1 LSEKDIDMA
10 VKMRTDIDIQRDV
23 LAELKWDPEV
33 EPTDVGVEVDDGI
46 VTLTG
51 TVDTYWKKFAAER
64 AAQRVDG
71 VVAVANDIVVKTRGM
86 RTDTDI
92 AKDIA
97 EAFRANLLI
106 PKDQIKI
113 TVKNGWV
120 NLEGSVDWR
129 FEKEEVESVAR
140 HVDGVVGVT
149 NLITVKSPPGPVRE
163 AEIKENIERA
173 LVRSAEIDADRIK
186 VRAEGGHVTLTGTVR
201 SWAERQEAE
210 RAAWRA
216 PGVTEVTNKI
226 EVRPL

>member
-1 LSEKDIDMA
+1 MA
-10 VKMRTDIDIQRDV
+10 VKMKTDIDIQRDV

-51 TVDTYWKKFAAER
+51 TVDSYWAKLAAER
-64 AAQRVDG
+64 AALRVDS
-71 VVAVANDIVVKTRGM
+71 VRAVANDIVVKARTM
-86 RTDTDI
+86 RTDTDV
-92 AKDIA
+92 AKDITN
-97 EAFRANLLI
+97 AFQTNLLI
-106 PKDQIKI
+106 PKDRIKI
-113 TVKNGWV
+113 AVKSGWV
-120 NLEGSVDWR
+120 TLEGDVDWR
-129 FEKEEVESVAR
+129 YEREEAERAAR

-149 NLITVKSPPGPVRE
+149 NLVTVKPRRE
-163 AEIKENIERA
+163 PLKEMDVKENIERA

-186 VRAEGGHVTLTGTVR
+186 VRVEGGHVTLTGTVR